1 MPGITVGEQD
11 WQQVAVDYAQQNME
25 LRAHL
30 AAARR
35 TVVEMEQANA
45 VPSSEAIGEA
55 AVQDRE
61 QVDREN
67 GRQQHQPSSSEEQRA
82 GKAGV

>member
-1 MPGITVGEQD
+1 MPAPNITISIGPED

-35 TVVEMEQANA
+35 TMVEMEQANA
-45 VPSSEAIGEA
+45 GEERKAKEAGGSGPA
-55 AVQDRE
+55 
-61 QVDREN
+61 
-67 GRQQHQPSSSEEQRA
+67 P
-82 GKAGV
+82 KAPG